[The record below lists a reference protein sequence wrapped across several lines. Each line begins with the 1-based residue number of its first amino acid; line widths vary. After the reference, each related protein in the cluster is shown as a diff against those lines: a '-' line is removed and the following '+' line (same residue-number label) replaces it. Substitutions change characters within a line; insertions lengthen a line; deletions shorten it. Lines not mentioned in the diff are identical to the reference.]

1 MKKVV
6 IILIILVVLAA
17 VAIPLY
23 RYFMPYR
30 VDSVTVEIPAE
41 TTSSEIGSILADH
54 HVIRGELDF
63 KVYLKL
69 SGRGN
74 DLQQGN
80 YTFDGSYS
88 LKEVVDR
95 LEEGGE
101 DSVGTRV
108 TIPEGYNMEQII
120 ATLEEKG
127 VTTREEFLD
136 AAANGDYNYD
146 YIGEKGDALR
156 VQGYLFPETYLFE
169 KGISAYDVINTM
181 IAQFDSLLTDEWK
194 AQLATRGLSI
204 HDWVTMASIVEK
216 EAVVQED
223 RPIIAGVF
231 YNRLDQ
237 GMLLQSCATVQY
249 ALGEVKPVLTNE
261 DVAVDSPYNTYIH
274 EGLPPT
280 PIASPGEAS
289 LEAALYPA
297 DTTYLFF
304 VAKPNGAHIFTNTY
318 EEHLAAIEAIERGDY
333 DNE

>member
-1 MKKVV
+1 
-6 IILIILVVLAA
+6 
-17 VAIPLY
+17 
-23 RYFMPYR
+23 
-30 VDSVTVEIPAE
+30 
-41 TTSSEIGSILADH
+41 
-54 HVIRGELDF
+54 
-63 KVYLKL
+63 
-69 SGRGN
+69 
-74 DLQQGN
+74 
-80 YTFDGSYS
+80 
-88 LKEVVDR
+88 
-95 LEEGGE
+95 
-101 DSVGTRV
+101 
-108 TIPEGYNMEQII
+108 MEQII
-120 ATLEEKG
+120 TTLEEKG